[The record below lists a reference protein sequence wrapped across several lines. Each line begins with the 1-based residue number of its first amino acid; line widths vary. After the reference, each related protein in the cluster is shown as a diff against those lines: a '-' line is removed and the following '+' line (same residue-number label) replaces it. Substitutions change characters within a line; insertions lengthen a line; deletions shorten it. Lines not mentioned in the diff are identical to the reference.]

1 MKASPGVGR
10 MSAGDSRVRGV
21 ENVIAE
27 YEGLRLIPPLV
38 RTAQGW
44 AERRSS
50 ECSCGGRRFLV
61 GWTACSCRTDTLGP
75 GHRTW
80 ECQQCG
86 RRAVLGCLEA
96 PVMGPLDE
104 YGCAERRGS
113 LRDR

>member
-1 MKASPGVGR
+1 
-10 MSAGDSRVRGV
+10 MSAEGSTVCGV

-27 YEGLRLIPPLV
+27 LAGLRLIPPLV
-38 RTAQGW
+38 RSTEGW
-44 AERRSS
+44 VEQRPIQ
-50 ECSCGGRRFLV
+50 CSCGNGRFLV
-61 GWTACSCRTDTLGP
+61 GWMACSCRTDTLGP

-104 YGCAERRGS
+104 YGCAERRES